1 LSLSISDEFHGPA
14 AVVRLSGQ
22 LDTLTAKPFES
33 HLAELI
39 GQSQKRI
46 IVDLAQV
53 NYVSSYGLRVF
64 LLTAK
69 QLRSDRRAFILCRLT
84 PEVKKIF
91 KISGFDKI
99 LAICDTLEDAVAL
112 ASE

>member
-1 LSLSISDEFHGPA
+1 MSLSISDEFEGPA
-14 AVVRLSGQ
+14 IVVRLSGQ

-33 HLAELI
+33 HLAERI
-39 GQSQKRI
+39 SQGQKRI
-46 IVDLAQV
+46 IVDLAAV

-69 QLRSDRRAFILCRLT
+69 QLRSDRRAFTLCRLT

-91 KISGFDKI
+91 RISGFDKI
-99 LAICDTLEDAVAL
+99 LVIRETLEDAIAL